1 METKYADK
9 TVLEACAALIAS
21 VDNDEHFDDPN
32 DLIRQLTETLTPW
45 TARIAE
51 AVCNDHLVLARLVAE
66 VMAMQFYCDR
76 GELLPE

>member
-32 DLIRQLTETLTPW
+32 DLIRRLTETLTSW
-45 TARIAE
+45 AARTVEEI
-51 AVCNDHLVLARLVAE
+51 CDDHLALARLVAE
-66 VMAMQFYCDR
+66 AMAVQFYVAR

>member
-9 TVLEACAALIAS
+9 TVLETCAALIAS

-32 DLIRQLTETLTPW
+32 DLIRRLTETLTSW
-45 TARIAE
+45 AARTVEEI
-51 AVCNDHLVLARLVAE
+51 CDDHLALARLVAE
-66 VMAMQFYCDR
+66 AMAVQFYVAR